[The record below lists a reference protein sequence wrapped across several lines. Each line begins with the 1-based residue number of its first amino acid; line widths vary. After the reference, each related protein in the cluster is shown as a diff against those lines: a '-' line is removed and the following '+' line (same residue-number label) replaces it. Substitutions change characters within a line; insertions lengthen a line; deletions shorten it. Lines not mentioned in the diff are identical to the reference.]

1 MPKWIKRTLVTA
13 LITYLL
19 IELVSFIAIK
29 TIYTQ
34 AKLPQFF
41 TDPKDTAIFPFTY
54 ADLNTKWGI
63 WHFNKPVKV
72 PYGCLTLECTPNSV
86 GARDREREK
95 ISIDSNR
102 FVVLGDSF
110 MEGFGIPVE
119 KRISNIFEKETG
131 REMLNFACPD
141 MGSTQEYLVYKDLAS
156 KFSHYS
162 VMMGILPA
170 NDFLND
176 NVKFDSTQ
184 RPLRY
189 KPYWKG
195 TYPNMQLT
203 YVTDSLTKSEFT
215 PQAYKKY
222 KSTVQYKGRHIL
234 ENITCWFNIVYYIV
248 RHKEAVEFV
257 QKKTKGNKGYSGYYD
272 FTEDDFSRL
281 KQSLSG
287 IKQIAKDKTVIIFTI
302 PIRNDFLRYKEQK
315 SIPPLVS
322 DLNNYC
328 GANEITYID
337 LLTTCTKSDLEQYDK
352 LFFDCDIHWN
362 ETGNLWAYNLLRRQI
377 DAGK

>member
-1 MPKWIKRTLVTA
+1 
-13 LITYLL
+13 
-19 IELVSFIAIK
+19 
-29 TIYTQ
+29 
-34 AKLPQFF
+34 
-41 TDPKDTAIFPFTY
+41 
-54 ADLNTKWGI
+54 
-63 WHFNKPVKV
+63 
-72 PYGCLTLECTPNSV
+72 
-86 GARDREREK
+86 
-95 ISIDSNR
+95 
-102 FVVLGDSF
+102 
-110 MEGFGIPVE
+110 
-119 KRISNIFEKETG
+119 
-131 REMLNFACPD
+131 
-141 MGSTQEYLVYKDLAS
+141 
-156 KFSHYS
+156 
-162 VMMGILPA
+162 
-170 NDFLND
+170 
-176 NVKFDSTQ
+176 
-184 RPLRY
+184 
-189 KPYWKG
+189 
-195 TYPNMQLT
+195 MQLT

-234 ENITCWFNIVYYIV
+234 ENITCWFNVVYYIV

-287 IKQIAKDKTVIIFTI
+287 IKQIAKGKTVIIFTI

-352 LFFDCDIHWN
+352 LFFDCYIHCN
-362 ETGNLWAYNLLRRQI
+362 
-377 DAGK
+377 